1 MKQLN
6 LLSYIDKIN
15 PPVTKPKDK
24 RMEVNIKLR
33 KYLYLTT

>member
-6 LLSYIDKIN
+6 LLGHIDKLN

-24 RMEVNIKLR
+24 SIENNIRLKKLA
-33 KYLYLTT
+33 YLQS